1 MIPIPAVSSLIPKL
15 YTITKLRAPRRSRIG
30 SGADCGAASR
40 GATHER
46 DDCGA
51 SDSTASWRGS
61 DVYLVRPRAAMLY
74 AAAQAPRRP
83 AARASGTA
91 RQRCLQQRGGGST
104 SSTTCGREGEGGGGG
119 RAWHP
124 NLGLV
129 ALAGCWSPRPRRDVI
144 RASLSRMLSQGP
156 RDETRAGPRVPP
168 HLRARPTARMQCCG
182 PCPPQVTRRQKG
194 GRTSDMANDRGHG
207 VRAALVRCAWGS
219 VLRRRGGSGQTAARR
234 RFRRRLDIG

>member
-104 SSTTCGREGEGGGGG
+104 SSTTCGREGEGGGGTSMAPQPRPCG
-119 RAWHP
+119 ACK
-124 NLGLV
+124 LLV
-129 ALAGCWSPRPRRDVI
+129 ASPAEGRNPSLFVPDVESGPSRRDESWAKSTAAPPRTTNRKDAVLWPVP
-144 RASLSRMLSQGP
+144 ASGDSPTERWE
-156 RDETRAGPRVPP
+156 DERHGKRS
-168 HLRARPTARMQCCG
+168 RARSA
-182 PCPPQVTRRQKG
+182 
-194 GRTSDMANDRGHG
+194 RGHG
-207 VRAALVRCAWGS
+207 VVCAGERAA
-219 VLRRRGGSGQTAARR
+219 AARWQR
-234 RFRRRLDIG
+234 PDGG